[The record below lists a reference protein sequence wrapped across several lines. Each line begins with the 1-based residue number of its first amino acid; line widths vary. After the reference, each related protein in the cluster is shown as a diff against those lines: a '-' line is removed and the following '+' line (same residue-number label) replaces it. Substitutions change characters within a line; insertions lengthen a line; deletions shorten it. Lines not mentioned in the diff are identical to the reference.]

1 MNTRLSALDGIAEI
15 LIVEDD
21 AGDAFL
27 AQEYIRD
34 QSDDSVRTT
43 HASSLREALEV
54 VSGSTSCVL
63 LDLNLPDAEG
73 MAALEAILDV
83 APSVPVVVLT
93 GQQGRV
99 AGVAALN
106 AGAQDYLEKNELSSS
121 TLWRSIRFAVERRQ
135 SAERDLVLLE
145 AALRRDENSRL
156 TRGLLPTPQ
165 LRSGDLAWASKY
177 APASDQTLLGG
188 DFIDA
193 VELTDGS
200 VRVVIGDVSGHG
212 PEEAALGAA
221 LRIGW
226 RALVLAGADQRN
238 TLAHLDELFIAERN
252 SSTLFT
258 SLCDLHIDRSRSSVM
273 VLSAGHE
280 PPLLI
285 GASGTS
291 QLAIDPGPVIG
302 LGLGVGTPQV
312 IALPARWCLLLFTD
326 GVFEGRCRTGGRLG
340 VPGFIEIAA
349 AHLVPRPDHHA
360 LTEVLDHVEREHGG
374 ALPDDVAMFL
384 LECSGPPRSPVA
396 PSDPAPSESW

>member
-1 MNTRLSALDGIAEI
+1 VNARLSGLDGIAEV
-15 LIVEDD
+15 LVVEDD

-34 QSDDSVRTT
+34 QSDDSVRTI
-43 HASSLREALEV
+43 HASTLHEALQAL
-54 VSGSTSCVL
+54 SAATSCVL

-73 MAALEAILDV
+73 TAALDAIREA

-121 TLWRSIRFAVERRQ
+121 TLWRSIRFAVERQQ
-135 SAERDLVLLE
+135 STARGLALLS

-156 TRGLLPTPQ
+156 TRGLIPTPQ
-165 LRSGDLAWASKY
+165 LRAGDLEWASKY
-177 APASDQTLLGG
+177 SPASQQALLGG

-193 VELTDGS
+193 IELADGS
-200 VRVVIGDVSGHG
+200 IRLVIGDVSGHG

-221 LRIGW
+221 MRIGW
-226 RALVLAGADQRN
+226 RALVLAGADQPDA
-238 TLAHLDELFIAERN
+238 LSSLDELFVAERN

-258 SLCDLHIDRSRSSVM
+258 SLCDVRVGADRRTTT

-280 PPLLI
+280 APLLI
-285 GASGTS
+285 EAGQIS
-291 QLAIDPGPVIG
+291 QLEVEAGPVLG
-302 LGLGVGTPQV
+302 LGLGVGVPTT
-312 IALPARWCLLLFTD
+312 IRLPEQWRLLLFTD
-326 GVFEGRCRTGGRLG
+326 GIFEGRSSDGGRLG
-340 VPGFIEIAA
+340 VPAFIELAA
-349 AHLVPRPDHHA
+349 THLGTTASHEG
-360 LTEVLDHVEREHGG
+360 LGKLLDAVEFEHGG

-384 LECSGPPRSPVA
+384 IARRGPG
-396 PSDPAPSESW
+396 

>member
-34 QSDDSVRTT
+34 QSDDSVRTV
-43 HASSLREALEV
+43 HARTLEAARRALNA
-54 VSGSTSCVL
+54 STSCVV
-63 LDLNLPDAEG
+63 LDLNLPDADG
-73 MAALEAILDV
+73 MTALETIRED
-83 APSVPVVVLT
+83 APAVPVVVLT
-93 GQQGRV
+93 GLQGRT

-121 TLWRSIRFAVERRQ
+121 TLWRSIRFAVERQQ
-135 SAERDLVLLE
+135 STARGLALLGV
-145 AALRRDENSRL
+145 ALRRDENSRL

-165 LRSGDLAWASKY
+165 LRSGDLEWASKY
-177 APASDQTLLGG
+177 APASNQTLLGG

-193 VELTDGS
+193 IECADGS

-226 RALVLAGADQRN
+226 RALVLSGAGQRD
-238 TLAHLDELFIAERN
+238 TLGHLDELFVAERD
-252 SSTLFT
+252 SSTHFT
-258 SLCDLHIDRSRSSVM
+258 SLCDMNIEPSRSNVR

-280 PPLLI
+280 PPVLVDPTGARQLI
-285 GASGTS
+285 VE
-291 QLAIDPGPVIG
+291 PGPIIG
-302 LGLGVGTPQV
+302 LGLGVGTPTSV
-312 IALPARWCLLLFTD
+312 DLPAYWNLLVFTD
-326 GVFEGRCRTGGRLG
+326 GVFEGRSGNGGRLG
-340 VPGFIEIAA
+340 VEAFIGMASS
-349 AHLVPRPDHHA
+349 HLGSRPDENG
-360 LTEVLDHVEREHGG
+360 LTSLLEAVEQEHGG

-384 LECSGPPRSPVA
+384 LTRRADG
-396 PSDPAPSESW
+396 